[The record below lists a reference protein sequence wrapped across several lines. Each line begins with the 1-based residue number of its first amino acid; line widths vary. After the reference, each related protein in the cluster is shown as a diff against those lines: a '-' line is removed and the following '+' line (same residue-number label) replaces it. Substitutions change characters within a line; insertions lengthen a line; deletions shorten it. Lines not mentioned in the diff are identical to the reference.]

1 MEQPCASSSTD
12 AWSWNESNDHPE
24 QIGQSLEPSCRFE
37 SFCSNS
43 HQQMTQLFCR
53 CNNCEQCLHALEVCS
68 KEDGRISCAYFRVI
82 CFTWA
87 REFAKQS
94 MHTGVSMRMTPLF
107 KPDPYSD
114 TESKIWCA
122 LFIIRFSY
130 GQSVIHCDNLDFH
143 ITLGYYRFVHDRN
156 ETDPEIVRSRN
167 SAIQKWNNAIQK
179 IEGLLSEDIV
189 INIDQPLVKLDA
201 TQLVQFRI
209 CYGGQLIKSA
219 ESIVTDSG
227 FLTLQRWTNDRG
239 VRKTLKSSQNMFHVS
254 LHNRRFPWHAM
265 RRIE

>member
-1 MEQPCASSSTD
+1 
-12 AWSWNESNDHPE
+12 
-24 QIGQSLEPSCRFE
+24 
-37 SFCSNS
+37 
-43 HQQMTQLFCR
+43 
-53 CNNCEQCLHALEVCS
+53 
-68 KEDGRISCAYFRVI
+68 
-82 CFTWA
+82 
-87 REFAKQS
+87 
-94 MHTGVSMRMTPLF
+94 MHTGVAMRMTPLF

-130 GQSVIHCDNLDFH
+130 GQCVIHCDNLDFH

-156 ETDPEIVRSRN
+156 ETE
-167 SAIQKWNNAIQK
+167 WNDAIQK
-179 IEGLLSEDIV
+179 IEGLLSQDIV
-189 INIDQPLVKLDA
+189 INIDQPWVKLDA

-219 ESIVTDSG
+219 ESIVTGSG
-227 FLTLQRWTNDRG
+227 FLTLQRWTNDPG

-254 LHNRRFPWHAM
+254 IHNRGFPGHAM